1 MDSKTF
7 YVWIA
12 WFIASLILCP
22 LLPGIINKVKAF
34 FAGRKG
40 PSVFQLY
47 FDLAK
52 LLRKESIIS
61 TTSGGLIFFAPAV
74 SLAGVIAAALF
85 LPYGAEESPFA
96 FRGDVILFFYLLGSS
111 RFAMILGAMDTGS
124 SFEGMGASREAHFSA
139 LAEAAV
145 FGIIGFL
152 ILLSGFNHTGML
164 HQVGVGS
171 SIHLTSILLAA
182 AAFFIII
189 LVENC
194 RVPADDPETHLEL
207 TMIHEAM
214 VLDYGGPE
222 LAAILYG
229 SALKLW
235 IFVSFFVL
243 LLMPAG
249 PWTGFSCSTVLAAGV
264 ILTTA
269 AVGCVESCMARYRFL
284 KVPQMLTGALCIA
297 LLAVFF
303 LVFFEGA
310 VK

>member
-1 MDSKTF
+1 MKQELLDWS
-7 YVWIA
+7 I
-12 WFIASLILCP
+12 WFILSLLAAP

-47 FDLAK
+47 FDLFK

-61 TTSGGLIFFAPAV
+61 LTSGGVIPLAPAMI
-74 SLAGVIAAALF
+74 LAALLGAALF
-85 LPYGAEESPFA
+85 LPYGGVKSPLSFT
-96 FRGDVILFFYLLGSS
+96 GDIILFFYLLGTS
-111 RFAMILGAMDTGS
+111 RVVMIFGALDTGS

-145 FGIIGFL
+145 FAVIGFL
-152 ILLSGFNHTGML
+152 ALLTGRCETDMLSFIGFSGSMYATSMML
-164 HQVGVGS
+164 CA
-171 SIHLTSILLAA
+171 I
-182 AAFFIII
+182 AFFIV
-189 LVENC
+189 LLTENC
-194 RVPADDPETHLEL
+194 RVPADDPDTHLEL

-229 SALKLW
+229 GALKLW
-235 IFVSFFVL
+235 LFTAFLVM

-249 PWTGFSCSTVLAAGV
+249 DWTIGEYSSVFAAGMLLVTVL
-264 ILTTA
+264 
-269 AVGCVESCMARYRFL
+269 VGCVESCMARYRFL

-303 LVFFEGA
+303 LVFFEG
-310 VK
+310 VVL

>member
-1 MDSKTF
+1 MKQELLYWS
-7 YVWIA
+7 I
-12 WFIASLILCP
+12 WFILSLLAAP

-47 FDLAK
+47 FDLFK

-61 TTSGGLIFFAPAV
+61 LTSGGVIPLAPAMI
-74 SLAGVIAAALF
+74 LAALLGAALF
-85 LPYGAEESPFA
+85 LPYGGVKPPLSFT
-96 FRGDVILFFYLLGSS
+96 GDIILFFYLLGTS
-111 RFAMILGAMDTGS
+111 RVVMIFGALDTGS

-145 FGIIGFL
+145 FAVIGFL
-152 ILLSGFNHTGML
+152 ALLTGRCETDMLSFTGFSGSMYATSMML
-164 HQVGVGS
+164 CA
-171 SIHLTSILLAA
+171 I
-182 AAFFIII
+182 AFFIV
-189 LVENC
+189 LLTENC
-194 RVPADDPETHLEL
+194 RVPADDPDTHLEL

-229 SALKLW
+229 GALKLW
-235 IFVSFFVL
+235 LFTAFLVM

-249 PWTGFSCSTVLAAGV
+249 DWTIGEYSSVFAAGMLLVTVL
-264 ILTTA
+264 
-269 AVGCVESCMARYRFL
+269 VGCVESCMARYRFL

-303 LVFFEGA
+303 LVFFEG
-310 VK
+310 VVL

>member
-1 MDSKTF
+1 MKQELLYWS
-7 YVWIA
+7 I
-12 WFIASLILCP
+12 WFILSLLAAP

-47 FDLAK
+47 FDLFK

-61 TTSGGLIFFAPAV
+61 LTSGGVIPLAPAMI
-74 SLAGVIAAALF
+74 LAALLGAALF
-85 LPYGAEESPFA
+85 LPYGGVKPPLSFT
-96 FRGDVILFFYLLGSS
+96 GDIILFFYLLGTS
-111 RFAMILGAMDTGS
+111 RVVMIFGALDTGS

-145 FGIIGFL
+145 FAVIGFL
-152 ILLSGFNHTGML
+152 ALLTGRCETDMLSFTGFSGSMYATSMML
-164 HQVGVGS
+164 CA
-171 SIHLTSILLAA
+171 I
-182 AAFFIII
+182 AFFIV
-189 LVENC
+189 LLTENC
-194 RVPADDPETHLEL
+194 RVPADDPDTHLEL

-229 SALKLW
+229 GALKLW
-235 IFVSFFVL
+235 LFTAFLVM

-249 PWTGFSCSTVLAAGV
+249 DWTIGEYSSVFAAGMLLVTVL
-264 ILTTA
+264 
-269 AVGCVESCMARYRFL
+269 VGCVESCMARYRVL

-303 LVFFEGA
+303 LVFFEG
-310 VK
+310 VVL